1 MALENQIMQVLL
13 VIRERENHLF
23 LEACKYLSGIES
35 RNLAEPRGAPL
46 TPGIP
51 PCLAMFVLYHFNL

>member
-35 RNLAEPRGAPL
+35 RNLA
-46 TPGIP
+46 
-51 PCLAMFVLYHFNL
+51 